1 MRGKIKLVSVV
12 LFAMLM
18 LGFASVVN
26 AQTPVYVVS
35 SNPNEVTHYGVTEV
49 MGRVQL
55 SQTNTG
61 TTVGSQITV
70 TYSGVVLK
78 NASSTPTDVGDTT
91 VPTTGVAPGG
101 IRVQG
106 AGGW

>member
-55 SQTNTG
+55 SVTNTS
-61 TTVGSQITV
+61 TSVGSSITI
-70 TYSGVVLK
+70 TFGGVVIK
-78 NASSTPTDVGDTT
+78 NASSTPTFVGNPVD
-91 VPTTGVAPGG
+91 PTDGVAPGG
-101 IRVQG
+101 IR
-106 AGGW
+106 